1 MKFNNKILALIF
13 FGLVGLYLGKKT
25 VSKPEVRSFRATL
38 VEIDTA
44 IVDRMHL
51 YPEGSN
57 GSPIELLKS
66 GSTWTVSKDNMTH
79 PATSAAVSNMMRILT
94 EIKTKRLI
102 SKSKEHWADY
112 ELDENTAKRLEV
124 YSGEQKVDAFL
135 IGRFNFD
142 QTTRSA
148 TTYMRKVDEID
159 IYSVDGFLSMSL
171 DKKVDDFRD
180 KQLFRSFDKENIDK
194 IEYTSAGHNKSI
206 SRDLENNWRD
216 EANRLVDSTS
226 VSQYLAKLSAMNG
239 KELVD
244 DYIETPEAHLCDLT
258 FVSDKQV
265 TNNIKCYA
273 ESGDFS
279 SFLLFSTLNPQ
290 CHFRSDSSGIYNSII
305 EAFLE
310 L

>member
-13 FGLVGLYLGKKT
+13 FGLIGLYLGKKT
-25 VSKPEVRSFRATL
+25 ISKPEVRSFRATL

-44 IVDRMHL
+44 IVDKLRL

-57 GSPIELLKS
+57 GSPIELIKS
-66 GSTWTVSKDNMTH
+66 GSTWSVTRDNMTH
-79 PATSAAVSNMMRILT
+79 PATSASINNIMRILT
-94 EIKTKRLI
+94 EIKTKRLV

-112 ELDENTAKRLEV
+112 ELDENSGKRLEV
-124 YSGEQKVDAFL
+124 YSGEQKIDAFL

-142 QTTRSA
+142 QTSRSA
-148 TTYMRKVDEID
+148 TSYMRKVGEVD
-159 IYSVDGFLSMSL
+159 IYSVDGFLGMSL

-180 KQLFRSFDKENIDK
+180 KQLFRNFDKENIDK
-194 IEYTSAGHNKSI
+194 IKYTSAGQNKSI

-216 EANRLVDSTS
+216 DNNRLVDSSS
-226 VSQYLAKLSAMNG
+226 VSQYLTKLSAMNG

-258 FVSDKQV
+258 FVSDNQV
-265 TNNIKCYA
+265 TNTVKCYA

-279 SFLLFSTLNPQ
+279 PFLLFSTLNPQ
-290 CHFRSDSSGIYNSII
+290 CHFKSDSSGIYNGII